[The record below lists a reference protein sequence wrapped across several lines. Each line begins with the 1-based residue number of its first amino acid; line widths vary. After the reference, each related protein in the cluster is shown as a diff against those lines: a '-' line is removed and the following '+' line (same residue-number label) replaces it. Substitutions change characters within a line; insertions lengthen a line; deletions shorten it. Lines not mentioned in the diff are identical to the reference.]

1 MEAVPKMPMISL
13 DLKKAGD
20 FNISHSVREFIRSNY
35 SESPED
41 YSEPLK
47 RLDQLRQ
54 SVGSVARDFEGCSVL
69 RRYLGQLHFLQSRVP
84 MAKGQQ
90 AAVPVTWTDSFSGKA
105 VSHNDIRYEQAC
117 VLYNLGALHSALGA
131 TDNRISEEGMKV
143 SCTHFQ
149 CAAGSFAYLRDH
161 YSHSY
166 SSDMSTSTLSVY
178 INLMLAQAQECL
190 LEKSLLDN
198 RKSFLIARICA
209 QVSEYYKQC
218 VKAMDASESGCVL
231 GKKEKECR
239 KLISMKI
246 SYFTAITQLHMGK
259 QSEEQ
264 QKYGEAVAYLQ
275 NALDKLNEAIK
286 LSKGQPD
293 SVQEALRFSMDVIG
307 GKFNSAK
314 KDNDFIYHE
323 TVPALDTLNPVKGA
337 SLVKALPVA
346 PTDPSVT
353 GPDLFSKLVPM
364 AAHEA
369 SSLYSEEKAKL
380 LREVVAKVEHQDEA
394 LEQFMDSLSL
404 ECVSDAAVFGVLPE
418 TLMEKCAA
426 FSVKDNAVQSLV
438 KAMQEL
444 AGVNAEVEEKLGEVR
459 AVLAEEAAAEK
470 SLGEVL
476 GQKATPTPANPAPLE
491 EVERELRRYEEAHA
505 DATHTNTELHTH
517 MSQHLPNLRLLQ
529 GPLQTL
535 RDTLPTPTLAEDD
548 NVSLQQL
555 QRILGKVNEM
565 RGQRASLVQQLRDLI
580 HKDDIT
586 GVLVTTE
593 RAQMKVVF
601 EEQLQK
607 YSQLQL
613 YIQQNL
619 SAQENILKALTEAN
633 VRSAPVRK
641 HLQDTHTQWESVVQG
656 LLLSAEAYEELLHK
670 AEEGRGFYQGLLG
683 KGHALLERANQT
695 SRDREQ
701 ERLRLL
707 DKAVGGSTAPKLSSQ
722 KPLPLSDRGSSPS
735 SLPDSRL
742 AGASLPNPALLP
754 RGGGPSGPLSW
765 PPGVPPAPAAR
776 LDATLGQQQRF
787 NTPGG
792 AGGLPQM
799 PPQARLPAPMHK
811 HPGGP
816 GGAPSPQPPGA
827 TAGSTPTPTPMQM
840 PPFRYALPPQP
851 WQQAP
856 GNLPRHPTM
865 PGGGYMPPAPH
876 PHPHMGQNIPPRPT
890 GQVTPPPPHLAPQYP
905 GPPPRANA
913 PPAAP
918 HPQGP
923 NAPHVPLGPPLQ
935 QYMPPPTHHHHHQVG
950 LPPHLMPSFPGHGGH
965 PGMPLHPAAPHH
977 HHLYQPPMPGQ
988 SPVPPSPGMPPQQG
1002 ATTAP
1007 PHRVPAPGPGPGH
1020 QQQQQPGLQPPLYP
1034 PHHLQPGM
1042 AYMPPAAGPSPSPQ
1056 GGYPPQMP
1064 PFGYPGAPPPPR
1076 PGGMPMQGG
1085 GMMPMVPGGYG
1096 HPQPHM
1102 QPHPNYMPTPPGPA
1116 PHRANAPLPDL
1127 EPPPHLQ
1134 QPLVPQQVG
1143 APSSSGATVTAATG
1157 PQPGSLPPNNNTAP
1171 QPPPP
1176 PPGSQEPSQ
1185 GPLAATVP
1193 DGGAPQLG
1201 MMGPTEGSL
1210 PGAGAGAGAGQPDAL
1225 LQAKL
1230 EQLSLQPP
1238 GGAIQQP
1245 AASQP
1250 GQPINGAALSS
1261 LHQLEQRNG
1270 VDQPAPEGHATKHMD
1285 ILSDLDPFWSHQK
1298 S

>member
-1 MEAVPKMPMISL
+1 MEAVPRMPMISL

-54 SVGSVARDFEGCSVL
+54 SAVNVARDFEGCSVL

-90 AAVPVTWTDSFSGKA
+90 AAVPVTWTDSFCGKA
-105 VSHNDIRYEQAC
+105 VTHNDIRYEQAC

-131 TDNRISEEGMKV
+131 TDNRVSEEGMKV

-166 SSDMSTSTLSVY
+166 SSDMTTNTLSVY

-209 QVSEYYKQC
+209 QVADYYKQC
-218 VKAMDASESGCVL
+218 VKVMEAADSACVL
-231 GKKEKECR
+231 GKREKEWR
-239 KLISMKI
+239 KLINMKI
-246 SYFTAITQLHMGK
+246 SYFSAITQLHMGK
-259 QSEEQ
+259 QAEEQ

-307 GKFNSAK
+307 GKFSSAK

-323 TVPALDTLNPVKGA
+323 TLPAPDTLNTVKGA

-380 LREVVAKVEHQDEA
+380 LREVVAKIESKNEA

-404 ECVSDAAVFGVLPE
+404 ECVSDVGVFGVLPE

-476 GQKATPTPANPAPLE
+476 GKATPIHVGPAPLE
-491 EVERELRRYEEAHA
+491 EVEKELRRYEEAHA

-535 RDTLPTPTLAEDD
+535 RDTLPTPTLSEDD
-548 NVSLQQL
+548 TAALQQM

-565 RGQRASLVQQLRDLI
+565 QRQRLSLEQQLRDLI

-586 GVLVTTE
+586 SVLVTTE
-593 RAQMKVVF
+593 RAQMKAVF

-619 SAQENILKALTEAN
+619 SAQENILKALTDTN
-633 VRSAPVRK
+633 VHSAPVRK
-641 HLQDTHTQWESVVQG
+641 HLQDTHTQWESVIQS
-656 LLLSAEAYEELLHK
+656 LLMSAEAYEELLRK

-683 KGHALLERANQT
+683 KGSALLQRANQQ
-695 SRDREQ
+695 SQEREQ

-707 DKAVGGSTAPKLSSQ
+707 DRAVGGAPPRLSAP
-722 KPLPLSDRGSSPS
+722 KPLPRSDPGSAPS
-735 SLPDSRL
+735 SLPDARL
-742 AGASLPNPALLP
+742 AAASLPNPAPLP
-754 RGGGPSGPLSW
+754 RAPSGPLSW
-765 PPGVPPAPAAR
+765 TPGVPPAP
-776 LDATLGQQQRF
+776 LDALMGQLQRF
-787 NTPGG
+787 PVP
-792 AGGLPQM
+792 AALPQL
-799 PPQARLPAPMHK
+799 PQNRPAAPLHSHPLP
-811 HPGGP
+811 P
-816 GGAPSPQPPGA
+816 GGAPSAQPPA
-827 TAGSTPTPTPMQM
+827 AGQPNPMQM
-840 PPFRYALPPQP
+840 PPFGYAPPP

-856 GNLPRHPTM
+856 GNLPRHPMM
-865 PGGGYMPPAPH
+865 PGGYMPPP
-876 PHPHMGQNIPPRPT
+876 PHMGQNAPPRP
-890 GQVTPPPPHLAPQYP
+890 GQVPPPHLTPQYP
-905 GPPPRANA
+905 GPPRSN
-913 PPAAP
+913 PPAP
-918 HPQGP
+918 HPQGSS
-923 NAPHVPLGPPLQ
+923 APHMPLGPPLQ
-935 QYMPPPTHHHHHQVG
+935 QY
-950 LPPHLMPSFPGHGGH
+950 LPPHPAGMPPHPLLPSFPGHAGPPGH
-965 PGMPLHPAAPHH
+965 PGMPAQSLANPTAPHP
-977 HHLYQPPMPGQ
+977 YQAPMGQ
-988 SPVPPSPGMPPQQG
+988 NQAPPGMPPHQG
-1002 ATTAP
+1002 GPPAP
-1007 PHRVPAPGPGPGH
+1007 PHRVPGPGQPPG
-1020 QQQQQPGLQPPLYP
+1020 PLYP
-1034 PHHLQPGM
+1034 PHSQPGM
-1042 AYMPPAAGPSPSPQ
+1042 GYMPPSAQS
-1056 GGYPPQMP
+1056 YPQMP
-1064 PFGYPGAPPPPR
+1064 YGYPGSHPRAPPPV
-1076 PGGMPMQGG
+1076 GGVPVQG
-1085 GMMPMVPGGYG
+1085 GMMPGYT
-1096 HPQPHM
+1096 PQPHM
-1102 QPHPNYMPTPPGPA
+1102 HPPPHPSLMAPPPRSN
-1116 PHRANAPLPDL
+1116 PPLPDH

-1134 QPLVPQQVG
+1134 TPLVPQQVG
-1143 APSSSGATVTAATG
+1143 VPSSGVTVTAATA
-1157 PQPGSLPPNNNTAP
+1157 PPGSLPTAP
-1171 QPPPP
+1171 LPPASASSVAQG
-1176 PPGSQEPSQ
+1176 PPGSLEPQ
-1185 GPLAATVP
+1185 GPTAPTVP

-1201 MMGPTEGSL
+1201 MASTEGSL
-1210 PGAGAGAGAGQPDAL
+1210 AGAEQNP
-1225 LQAKL
+1225 LQARL

-1238 GGAIQQP
+1238 EGALQQQGESGP
-1245 AASQP
+1245 SASQP
-1250 GQPINGAALSS
+1250 FQPINGPALS
-1261 LHQLEQRNG
+1261 LHQLEQKNG
-1270 VDQPAPEGHATKHMD
+1270 VAQPAPNDTGNKETNGVSKRND
-1285 ILSDLDPFWSHQK
+1285 ILSDLDPFWSFQK
-1298 S
+1298 N